1 MSHSSELTEA
11 AEHLDVALEHHAAGR
26 HSSVKRRVELA
37 RACIERA
44 LEAAAAANPT
54 KQTGAQGS
62 DGQVTGESAEPRGF
76 MASVTRA
83 TYATRAAADE
93 DLVTRLVRRGGSR

>member
-1 MSHSSELTEA
+1 MSELTDA
-11 AEHLDVALEHHAAGR
+11 AEHLNEALEHHAAGR
-26 HSSVKRRVELA
+26 HASVKKRIELA

-44 LEAAAAANPT
+44 LGAAAVANPT

-62 DGQVTGESAEPRGF
+62 DGQVTGESAGSEPRGF

-83 TYATRAAADE
+83 TYESRDAADA
-93 DLVTRLVRRGGSR
+93 DLVNRLVRPGGRR